1 LWIVGIKESSQHQRI
16 SCRVLSKFPAVCF
29 EISSVCFNP
38 FCDSCC
44 YFASDVQIEKLFVF
58 SKIQADTTFGLI
70 SNGCSASSWHDSM
83 QEIPAFKL
91 PVL

>member
-1 LWIVGIKESSQHQRI
+1 VIHAVILLQKFRLKNYLYFHQFR
-16 SCRVLSKFPAVCF
+16 LT
-29 EISSVCFNP
+29 
-38 FCDSCC
+38 
-44 YFASDVQIEKLFVF
+44 
-58 SKIQADTTFGLI
+58 TTFGLI

>member
-1 LWIVGIKESSQHQRI
+1 LASKNQVSIKEFPAACFQNFLL
-16 SCRVLSKFPAVCF
+16 CALKFPVYVSIPFVIHAVVLLQKF
-29 EISSVCFNP
+29 RLKNYL
-38 FCDSCC
+38 
-44 YFASDVQIEKLFVF
+44 YFQKFRLT
-58 SKIQADTTFGLI
+58 TTFGLI